1 VTATG
6 SPSSSRSRG
15 GAVLVTDAGRPS
27 ALAVIRSLGRAGW
40 RVVAASSDRVSPGL
54 HSRHAAVRVR
64 YPKAHLDPAGAVE
77 AILAT
82 TRRHHVEL
90 VVPVTDDVIAP
101 LAAAR
106 HRFEGVAALAVA
118 GDAALAGAWDKL
130 ATVRLAEA
138 HGIAVPRTVAV
149 DELGPDAAVA
159 AAAGLG
165 WPVVVKPRR
174 SYTYLPGARP
184 ERRWVGY
191 AFDEA
196 ELRRRLAAAGEDV
209 LLQAHHRGAG
219 VGVGVLAHEGRLLA
233 AFQHRRLREF
243 PLTGGASTCRVSEA
257 PDPTLLDAAATLL
270 GALEWTGLAMVEFR
284 VGDAGA
290 VLMEINGRVWGA
302 LPLAVASGMDF
313 PARLAALHVDGAPP
327 GGGPPDTGY
336 RVGVRSRDLDGE
348 RAWMAAVL
356 RGGAA
361 RPPFEMPPRREALA
375 VALGLLRRGCPVD
388 GFDRH
393 DPIPGA
399 LEVVRVAAGVA
410 GRLRDQGPG
419 RWRQAPGTPRPAPV
433 QATGGVEG

>member
-1 VTATG
+1 VTAAG
-6 SPSSSRSRG
+6 SRG
-15 GAVLVTDAGRPS
+15 RSVLVTDAGRPS

-40 RVVAASSDRVSPGL
+40 QVVAASSDRVSPGL
-54 HSRHAAVRVR
+54 RSRHAAVRAH

-82 TRRHHVEL
+82 ARRHHVEL

-106 HRFEGVAALAVA
+106 HRFEGVAAVAVA

-130 ATVRLAEA
+130 ATIRLAEPQ
-138 HGIAVPRTVAV
+138 GIAVPRTVAV
-149 DELGPDAAVA
+149 DELGPEAAMA
-159 AAAGLG
+159 AAGGLG

-174 SYTYLPGARP
+174 SYTYVPGVRP

-196 ELRRRLAAAGEDV
+196 ELRHRLAAAGEDV
-209 LLQAHHRGAG
+209 LLQAHHPGAG

-233 AFQHRRLREF
+233 AFQHRRVREF
-243 PLTGGASTCRVSEA
+243 PLTGGASSCRVSE
-257 PDPTLLDAAATLL
+257 PVDAGLL
-270 GALEWTGLAMVEFR
+270 GAASALLGPLGWTGLAMVEFR
-284 VGDAGA
+284 VGDGGP

-313 PARLAALHVDGAPP
+313 PARLAALHVDGAPT

-356 RGGAA
+356 RGGEA

-410 GRLRDQGPG
+410 RRLSAPG

-433 QATGGVEG
+433 QAAGGAEG